1 MKKKKGLLFLRT
13 AAVLTSLAILSSCG
27 GRKEAAEETDAPE
40 YVLTYAENQAEDYPT
55 TKGAYRFAELVK
67 ERTQGKIIVQ
77 VNAEAALG
85 DEQSVVEQMQFGGID
100 FTRASISSMG
110 EFLPKMNVLQMPY
123 LYTGPDHMW
132 KVLDGKIGDE
142 FLDSFEEI
150 GLIGLSWYDAGARNF
165 YNSVRPVQKL
175 EDLEGMKIRVQESR
189 MMGRMVEL
197 LGASSVPLTY
207 ADVYSALQT
216 GQIDGAENN
225 WPSYESEHHYEVA
238 KYMTVDEHTR
248 VPEVQIISKATWE
261 KLTPEYQSVIRQCA
275 RESAEY
281 ERMLWSQRSEESRKK
296 VIDAGCEVVE
306 LSPEEKL
313 RFQEAVTPIYS
324 EFCGDYVD
332 LIDQI
337 VAAGR
342 Q

>member
-1 MKKKKGLLFLRT
+1 MKKRIGLLFLCT
-13 AAVLTSLAILSSCG
+13 AALTSLTLLTSCG
-27 GRKEAAEETDAPE
+27 GRREAAEDTGTPE

-67 ERTQGKIIVQ
+67 ERTEGKIIVQ
-77 VNAEAALG
+77 VNAGAVLG

-132 KVLDGKIGDE
+132 KGLDGEIGNE
-142 FLDSFEEI
+142 FLESFEEI

-165 YNSVRPVQKL
+165 YNSVRPIQKL
-175 EDLEGMKIRVQESR
+175 EDLKGMKIRVQESK

-197 LGASSVPLTY
+197 LGASSVPMTY

-248 VPEVQIISKATWE
+248 VPEVQIIAKATWE
-261 KLTPEYQSVIRQCA
+261 KLTPEYQTIIRECA

-281 ERMLWSQRSEESRKK
+281 ERMLWDQRSEASRKK
-296 VIDAGCEVVE
+296 VIEAGCEVVE

-313 RFQEAVTPIYS
+313 RFQEAVTPIYN

-342 Q
+342 

>member
-1 MKKKKGLLFLRT
+1 MKKRLVLLFLSA
-13 AAVLTSLAILSSCG
+13 AAVLSACG
-27 GRKEAAEETDAPE
+27 SRDDTEQETGAPE
-40 YVLTYAENQAEDYPT
+40 YVFTYAENQAEDYPT

-67 ERTQGKIIVQ
+67 ERTDGKIIIQ
-77 VNAEAALG
+77 VNAEAVLG

-100 FTRASISSMG
+100 FTRASISSIG
-110 EFLPKMNVLQMPY
+110 EFLPKLDVLQMPY
-123 LYTGPDHMW
+123 LYTGADHMW
-132 KVLDGKIGDE
+132 KVLDGEIGND

-150 GLIGLSWYDAGARNF
+150 DCIGLSWYDAGARSF

-175 EDLEGMKIRVQESR
+175 EDLKGMKIRVQESK

-197 LGASSVPLTY
+197 LGAESIPMTY

-225 WPSYESEHHYEVA
+225 WPSYESERHYDVA

-248 VPEVQIISKATWE
+248 VPEVQLVSKATWD
-261 KLTPEYQSVIRQCA
+261 KLTPEYREIIKECA
-275 RESAEY
+275 RESAQY
-281 ERMLWSQRSEESRKK
+281 ERMLWSQRSEASRQK
-296 VIDAGCEVVE
+296 VIAAGCEVVE
-306 LSPEEKL
+306 LSPEEKR
-313 RFQEAVTPIYS
+313 RFQEAVTPIYG
-324 EFCGDYVD
+324 EFCADYVD

-342 Q
+342 

>member
-1 MKKKKGLLFLRT
+1 MKKRMGILFLCT
-13 AAVLTSLAILSSCG
+13 AASLLSLTLLTSCG
-27 GRKEAAEETDAPE
+27 GRREEADESGVPE

-67 ERTQGKIIVQ
+67 ERTGGKIVIL
-77 VNAEAALG
+77 VNAGAALG

-100 FTRASISSMG
+100 FTRVSISAIS
-110 EFLPKMNVLQMPY
+110 EFLPKLDVLQLPY
-123 LYTGPDHMW
+123 LYTGSDHMW

-142 FLDSFEEI
+142 FLGSFEEI
-150 GLIGLSWYDAGARNF
+150 NLIGLSWYDAGARNF
-165 YNSVRPVQKL
+165 YNSVRPIRSL
-175 EDLEGMKIRVQESR
+175 EDLKGMKIRVQESL

-197 LGASSVPLTY
+197 LGASSIPTTY

-225 WPSYESEHHYEVA
+225 WPSYESQNHYEVA
-238 KYMTVDEHTR
+238 KYVTVDEHTR
-248 VPEVQIISKATWE
+248 VPEAQLVSRATWD
-261 KLTPEYQSVIRQCA
+261 KLTPEYQEIIRQCA
-275 RESAEY
+275 RESAKY
-281 ERMLWSQRSEESRKK
+281 ERMLWSQRTEESRKK
-296 VIDAGCEVVE
+296 VIEAGCQVVE
-306 LSPEEKL
+306 LTPEEKL
-313 RFQEAVTPIYS
+313 RFQEAVTPIYN

-342 Q
+342 

>member
-1 MKKKKGLLFLRT
+1 MKKRIGLLLLCT
-13 AAVLTSLAILSSCG
+13 AALTSLTLLTSCG
-27 GRKEAAEETDAPE
+27 GRREAAEDTGTPE

-67 ERTQGKIIVQ
+67 ERTEGKIIVQ
-77 VNAEAALG
+77 VNAGAVLG

-132 KVLDGKIGDE
+132 KVLDGEIGNE
-142 FLDSFEEI
+142 FLESFEEI

-165 YNSVRPVQKL
+165 YNSVRPIQKL
-175 EDLEGMKIRVQESR
+175 EDLKGMKIRVQESK

-197 LGASSVPLTY
+197 LGASSVPMTY

-248 VPEVQIISKATWE
+248 VPEVQIIAKATWE
-261 KLTPEYQSVIRQCA
+261 KLTPEYQTIIRECA

-281 ERMLWSQRSEESRKK
+281 ERMLWDQRSEASRKK
-296 VIDAGCEVVE
+296 VIEAGCEVVE

-313 RFQEAVTPIYS
+313 RFQEAVTPIYN

-342 Q
+342 

>member
-1 MKKKKGLLFLRT
+1 MKKRIGLLFLCT
-13 AAVLTSLAILSSCG
+13 AALTSLTLLTSCG
-27 GRKEAAEETDAPE
+27 GRREAAEDTGTPE

-67 ERTQGKIIVQ
+67 ERTEGKIIVQ
-77 VNAEAALG
+77 VNAGAVLG

-110 EFLPKMNVLQMPY
+110 EFLPKINVLQMPY
-123 LYTGPDHMW
+123 LYTGPEHMW
-132 KVLDGKIGDE
+132 KVLDGEIGNE
-142 FLDSFEEI
+142 FLESFEEI

-165 YNSVRPVQKL
+165 YNSVRPIQKL
-175 EDLEGMKIRVQESR
+175 EDLKGMKIRVQESK

-197 LGASSVPLTY
+197 LGASSVPMTY

-238 KYMTVDEHTR
+238 RYMTVDEHTR
-248 VPEVQIISKATWE
+248 VPEVQIIAKATWE
-261 KLTPEYQSVIRQCA
+261 KLTPEYQTIIRECA

-281 ERMLWSQRSEESRKK
+281 ERMLWNQRSEASRKK
-296 VIDAGCEVVE
+296 VLEAGCEVVE

-313 RFQEAVTPIYS
+313 RFQEAVTPIYN

-342 Q
+342 